1 MFEAFRGRTVFF
13 ITHRLSTVRPADMI
27 VVMDQG
33 AVMEIGDHASLL
45 ERQGWYYALYQSQ
58 AQEGL
63 SHGTMEFQSAGAA
76 EQDPPRFLCCGRW
89 WATGLTTLGFWAPLP
104 ETVIVQGK
112 LQLLR
117 PAQAVTR
124 AGSRWNRR

>member
-1 MFEAFRGRTVFF
+1 
-13 ITHRLSTVRPADMI
+13 MI

-63 SHGTMEFQSAGAA
+63 S
-76 EQDPPRFLCCGRW
+76 
-89 WATGLTTLGFWAPLP
+89 
-104 ETVIVQGK
+104 
-112 LQLLR
+112 
-117 PAQAVTR
+117 
-124 AGSRWNRR
+124 